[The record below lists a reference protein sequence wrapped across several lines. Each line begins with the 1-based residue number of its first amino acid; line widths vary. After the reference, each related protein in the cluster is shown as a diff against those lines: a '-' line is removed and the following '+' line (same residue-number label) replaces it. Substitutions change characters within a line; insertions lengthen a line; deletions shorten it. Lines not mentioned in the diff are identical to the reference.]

1 MGESL
6 VKRGERIVMGGD
18 HRGFA
23 LKRELARRLADSGF
37 AVDDLGP
44 PSEASVDYPDF
55 AAPAA
60 REVSEGRA
68 PRGIVIC
75 GSGLG
80 VMYAANRFPRVR
92 AALVHDVET
101 AIAARQH
108 NDANVLAL
116 AGDRTDPETAWKI
129 VRAWLETPFEG
140 GRHGPRVAKIDSL
153 TRESE
158 AETVARSDREVGTLL
173 RRGER
178 SLAVELDLRPDAGLP
193 TEAVLHALRAPI
205 AEDAELAEEARR
217 LAETRAS
224 ERFGAPA
231 DLRAASG
238 DAARA
243 LLLRSLLAPGDTLLA
258 VGEPPEARGVPLGV
272 RWIALP
278 LDPASGRID
287 LETLA
292 ALARRE
298 GPKVLLVE
306 ARDLVRWPDWT
317 AVAAVAQ
324 NAGALLAVDLG
335 GLAGLVAAG
344 ALASP
349 LGVAAVA
356 GATDGTLRGPRGGFV
371 VLGAAA
377 RELASP
383 DASDAG
389 VPDARDLVARAVAFG
404 AAGTS
409 AFRAEAARAIDA
421 ARALAAALA
430 SEGFAVAT
438 GGTDTARVDVDR
450 PDGDAAALRAE
461 LARAG
466 LHCAAP
472 HATRLSFGTAAAAAR
487 GIGGAELVGLAG
499 DLRMRELDAAT
510 ARPVVE
516 ALARR
521 FPGAR

>member
-1 MGESL
+1 MAKPG
-6 VKRGERIVMGGD
+6 GERIVLGGD

-37 AVDDLGP
+37 EVDDLGP
-44 PSEASVDYPDF
+44 PSDASVDYPDF

-80 VMYAANRFPRVR
+80 VMYTANRFPRVR

-101 AIAARQH
+101 AMAARQH

-116 AGDRTDPETAWKI
+116 AGDRIDPETAWKI

-140 GRHGPRVAKIDSL
+140 GRHVPRVAKIDAL

-158 AETVARSDREVGTLL
+158 AETLARTDPEAGALL
-173 RRGER
+173 RAGER
-178 SLAVELDLRPDAGLP
+178 ALAHELDLRPDGGLP
-193 TEAVLHALRAPI
+193 SDAVLRVLHAPLGETEA
-205 AEDAELAEEARR
+205 LAGEAQR
-217 LAETRAS
+217 LAEARAH
-224 ERFGAPA
+224 ERFGAAA
-231 DLRAASG
+231 DVRSASG

-243 LLLRSLLAPGDTLLA
+243 LLLRSLLSPGDTILA
-258 VGEPPEARGVPLGV
+258 VGERGEAHGVPLGV

-278 LDPASGRID
+278 VDPESGRVD

-292 ALARRE
+292 ALVRRE

-306 ARDLVRWPDWT
+306 ARELVRWPDWT
-317 AVAAVAQ
+317 ALGAVAQ
-324 NAGALLAVDLG
+324 SSGAFLAADVG

-349 LGVAAVA
+349 VGLAAVS
-356 GATDGTLRGPRGGFV
+356 GSFDGTLRGVRGGLV
-371 VLGAAA
+371 VAGSTLRELAAPDAADPPPGA
-377 RELASP
+377 REL
-383 DASDAG
+383 
-389 VPDARDLVARAVAFG
+389 LARAVALR
-404 AAGTS
+404 AAGTA
-409 AFRAEAARAIDA
+409 AFRAEAERALEG
-421 ARALAAALA
+421 ARALASALA
-430 SEGFAVAT
+430 EEGLAVAT
-438 GGTDTARVDVDR
+438 GGTDTDRVDLTLR
-450 PDGDAAALRAE
+450 DGGAPALRDA
-461 LARAG
+461 LALAG

-472 HATRLSFGTAAAAAR
+472 LATRLSFGTAAAAAR
-487 GIGGAELVGLAG
+487 GIGGAELGRLA
-499 DLRMRELDAAT
+499 RELHLRRFDASAART
-510 ARPVVE
+510 AVE